1 MSAAEARPGCGV
13 PDHHQGSAGCR
24 GGLLAPRSLAIRQA
38 SFRPA
43 DRGRAI
49 GAWSGLG
56 GIAVAAGPLVG
67 GHLISAASW
76 RWIFFINFP
85 DYPGGDRAE
94 RARHVPESRD
104 PGAGGQADYARGR
117 GRGGVPVRHYLRIEA
132 PALGWLSPVVVAMVL
147 PAVAG
152 LAILLQHA
160 AHNVHQQPDI
170 RAGVS
175 FAGRRSASASPRD
188 ASTVLRFV
196 SATARRSPCSA
207 MSSPDWPVTGETGNL
222 GLLGRPGGRAAWP
235 AKASVTRSPPTGR
248 RWRSGGAV

>member
-1 MSAAEARPGCGV
+1 MRVRPGSGV
-13 PDHHQGSAGCR
+13 PDHHPGSARCR
-24 GGLLAPRSLAIRQA
+24 GGLLTPRSLAIRQA

-67 GHLISAASW
+67 GYLISAASW

-85 DYPGGDRAE
+85 IALVVIALSAHGMSPSRATQA
-94 RARHVPESRD
+94 RAARLTTR
-104 PGAGGQADYARGR
+104 GAGAVLVFLFGTTFAF
-117 GRGGVPVRHYLRIEA
+117 IEA
-132 PALGWLSPVVVAMVL
+132 PALGWLSPVVLAMVL
-147 PAVAG
+147 LGVAG
-152 LAILLQHA
+152 LAVLLQHA

-188 ASTVLRFV
+188 ASTVLRFI
-196 SATARRSPCSA
+196 SATVRRSPCSA

-222 GLLGRPGGRAAWP
+222 GLLG
-235 AKASVTRSPPTGR
+235 KAGQVTAPRGQR
-248 RWRSGGAV
+248 QLQ